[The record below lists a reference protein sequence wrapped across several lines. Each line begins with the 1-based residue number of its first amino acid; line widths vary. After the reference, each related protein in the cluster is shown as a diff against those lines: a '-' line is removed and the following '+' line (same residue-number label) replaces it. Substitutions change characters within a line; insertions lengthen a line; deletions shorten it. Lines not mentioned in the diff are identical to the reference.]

1 MKVKKTPQNK
11 SIFRAIFAFAW
22 ICSGNA
28 IAQPLEDINLQ
39 TEADKVVATIKLSG
53 TVNNVR
59 HFPAKKGTL
68 LEILLDIL
76 PDGSVYE
83 EWIDNEVRKSPPSS
97 LIPSFT
103 VKTNLKNIQPKLII
117 TFSREAAYTVSKGT
131 DGRSIL
137 ISIKV
142 DKAIPGPEIELPYLP
157 EIKPLSSSET
167 LPSSASDIKARKHS
181 IETNKQAFELM
192 QFARKNLAGFYNL
205 TAIDTLNKLLL
216 LPRNDYTQD
225 AQEWVGVARE
235 RANQLDK
242 AKLEYELYLKLYKN
256 GEGVARVRN
265 RLSRLGNKPVQ
276 PPVTI
281 ERTTTRNQEKQTQAF
296 GSLSMYYYNGASK
309 IDTVSTFGNT
319 LNQSTFSA
327 LDQSALITSAD
338 ATERFISEE
347 FDNRIVFRDTAYSN
361 FLPGQT
367 GKNKLNSAYL
377 DIKNKLSDYSAR
389 LGRQNSNGKGVLG
402 RFDGATVGFSATPSI
417 RVNAVAGQLS
427 DYTIG
432 SKPVFYGASM
442 DMGPVTL
449 YAINQMID
457 DVLDRKAIGTEIHYF
472 QPTKTAF
479 ALLDYDTSYSTIN
492 TAMFQ
497 GTYSADAELTYNL
510 LLDHRKSP
518 YISTRNALYGSTT
531 TSVADLLQ
539 NMSETELR
547 ALAAA
552 RTGSTNLIQF
562 GISQQV
568 SEKWQVGGDVR
579 VSNFE
584 GLLASGTTTVEG
596 IIPEA
601 PSSGNEWATSIQLS
615 GNNLYSSRDVSVF
628 NLSYITSPTYKGQSF
643 YVYSHGML
651 TEKWSMDASMQ
662 LYRQETDAGTTMT
675 RIVPTLRSAYQMR
688 QQLSFELEAGIELS
702 RSESSLESSEIR
714 RQFFSLGFRW
724 DF

>member
-1 MKVKKTPQNK
+1 VNIKKASQIKWAFWTL
-11 SIFRAIFAFAW
+11 FAFTW
-22 ICSGNA
+22 FFSGYV
-28 IAQPLEDINLQ
+28 IAQPLEDINLL
-39 TEADKVVATIKLSG
+39 TDTDKVIATIRLSG

-59 HFPAKKGTL
+59 HFPAKKGAL

-76 PDGSVYE
+76 PDGSAYE

-103 VKTNLKNIQPKLII
+103 VKTNLKKIQPKLII

-131 DGRSIL
+131 DGRSIVV
-137 ISIKV
+137 SIKIDQAV
-142 DKAIPGPEIELPYLP
+142 PGPEIELPYLP
-157 EIKPLSSSET
+157 EVKPLSSRESI
-167 LPSSASDIKARKHS
+167 LPSSPDIASRKS
-181 IETNKQAFELM
+181 DADTNKQAYELM
-192 QFARKNLAGFYNL
+192 QFGRKNLAGFYNL
-205 TAIDTLNKLLL
+205 TAIDTFNKLLL
-216 LPRNDYTQD
+216 LPHNDYTQD

-235 RANQLDK
+235 RAGQLDK
-242 AKLEYELYLKLYKN
+242 AKLEYELYLKLYKR
-256 GEGVARVRN
+256 GAGAERVKN
-265 RLSRLGNKPVQ
+265 RLSKLGTKPSQ
-276 PPVTI
+276 PSVLL
-281 ERTTTRNQEKQTQAF
+281 ERPRARSQEKQTQAF
-296 GSLSMYYYNGASK
+296 GSLSMNYYNGASK
-309 IDTVSTFGNT
+309 VDTVSTFGNT

-327 LDQSALITSAD
+327 LDQSALITSVD

-367 GKNKLNSAYL
+367 SKNRLNSAYL

-389 LGRQNSNGKGVLG
+389 LGRQNSSGKGVLG

-417 RVNAVAGQLS
+417 RINAVAGQLS

-442 DMGPVTL
+442 DMGPVTF
-449 YAINQMID
+449 YAINQTID
-457 DVLDRKAIGTEIHYF
+457 DLLDRKAIGTEIHYF
-472 QPTKTAF
+472 QPTQTAF

-497 GTYSADAELTYNL
+497 GTLSSSSERTYNL

-531 TSVADLLQ
+531 ISLADLLLI
-539 NMSETELR
+539 MSETELR
-547 ALAAA
+547 TLAAA
-552 RTGSTNLIQF
+552 RTGSTNLVQL
-562 GISQQV
+562 GVSQQI
-568 SEKWQVGGDVR
+568 SEKWQVGGDIR
-579 VSNFE
+579 TSNFE
-584 GLLASGTTTVEG
+584 GLPASGTTTVEG
-596 IIPEA
+596 IIPET
-601 PSSGNEWATSIQLS
+601 PSSGNEWATSFQLS

-628 NLSYITSPTYKGQSF
+628 NLSYIISPTYKGQSF

-651 TEKWSMDASMQ
+651 TEKWSMDASLQ
-662 LYRQETDAGTTMT
+662 LYRQETDLGTTMS
-675 RIVPTLRSAYQMR
+675 RIMPSLRSSYQMR
-688 QQLSFELEAGIELS
+688 QQLSFEVEAGIELS
-702 RSESSLESSEIR
+702 HSESSLESSETK